1 MKLVDDG
8 DDAEEVQVLPVQSK
22 VVEREEV
29 DARGRSLPLVGIS
42 SVSWVQ
48 ADVVG
53 ALSTRGGTR
62 ETCVG
67 GEGGR
72 RSCWQGRPEVD
83 GVGSGG

>member
-53 ALSTRGGTR
+53 ALSTRGGR
-62 ETCVG
+62 GRHALVAKVAGDRAGKG
-67 GEGGR
+67 GQR
-72 RSCWQGRPEVD
+72 WTV
-83 GVGSGG
+83 